1 MADSPQANQQE
12 GQELWLIPVPFPRQ
26 GVDDGCSARAL
37 LSAVQGLS
45 DVKWCC
51 FMSLM
56 EGPIASSDPATR
68 GFLNALSVGHT
79 ENIGG
84 FSTKTRNKVY
94 LKYRLR

>member
-1 MADSPQANQQE
+1 
-12 GQELWLIPVPFPRQ
+12 
-26 GVDDGCSARAL
+26 
-37 LSAVQGLS
+37 
-45 DVKWCC
+45 
-51 FMSLM
+51 MSLM